1 MKTKAQITAELKE
14 QYPTLKIG
22 NDEDGYTELTAKD
35 YAAKIAEWAEAE
47 LAVLQEQAN
56 ADAASLAKAS
66 LLERLGI
73 TADEAALLLK

>member
-22 NDEDGYTELTAKD
+22 NDEDGYTELNAKD
-35 YAAKIAEWAEAE
+35 YADKIAEWAEAE